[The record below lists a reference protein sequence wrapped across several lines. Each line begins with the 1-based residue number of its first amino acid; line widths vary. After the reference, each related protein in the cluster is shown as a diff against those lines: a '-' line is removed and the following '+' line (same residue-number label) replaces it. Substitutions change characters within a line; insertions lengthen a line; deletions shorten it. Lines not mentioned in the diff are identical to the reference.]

1 MKTEPTEGPSYILSC
16 LLQWWMIR
24 QKIEDHK
31 KLSDVSHSISSF
43 LSQVLHLRFEV

>member
-31 KLSDVSHSISSF
+31 KLRVMYLIVYPAS
-43 LSQVLHLRFEV
+43 